1 MTSLPGRESLPENA
15 ESKPDVTVAILT
27 LNEEANLPQ
36 ALRSVCGWAREVVVI
51 DSGSQDRT
59 KEIARSFGARVIEN
73 PFKDYSTQRNFALQ
87 GAGIETEWAFFLDA
101 DEWMPSQLR
110 DEICTV
116 VSSSPQE
123 DGFLLRFRLMWMG
136 RWVRRGY
143 YPTWLLR
150 LVRRSR
156 ASCEARAVNEHLV
169 VEGRVGHLR
178 ADLIHEDRKSLT
190 EWAAKQVRYAEA
202 EARLLCAERS
212 DATMPPL
219 STQAGRKRWLRDK
232 VWVRLPPVARAF
244 VYFGYRYVLRL
255 GFLDGLAGLS
265 FHFLQGL
272 WLQVLIDLRYLELR
286 RSRRGGGP

>member
-1 MTSLPGRESLPENA
+1 MISRSASEPSPENA
-15 ESKPDVTVAILT
+15 ESRPDVTVAILT

-36 ALRSVCGWAREVVVI
+36 ALRSVCGWARAVVVL

-59 KEIARSFGARVIEN
+59 KEIALSFGARVTEN
-73 PFKDYSTQRNFALQ
+73 AFKDFATQRNFALRS
-87 GAGIETEWAFFLDA
+87 AGIETEWVFFLDA
-101 DEWMPSQLR
+101 DEWMPSPLR
-110 DEICTV
+110 SEIDGV
-116 VSSSPQE
+116 VSSQPQE
-123 DGFLLRFRLMWMG
+123 DGFLLRRRLIWMG
-136 RWVRRGY
+136 HWVRRGY

-156 ASCEARAVNEHLV
+156 ASCEARGVNEHLV
-169 VEGRVGHLR
+169 VEGRIGHLR
-178 ADLIHEDRKSLT
+178 EDLIHEDRKSLT

-202 EARLLCAERS
+202 EALLLCAERS
-212 DATMPPL
+212 HATKPPL
-219 STQAGRKRWLRDK
+219 STQAGRKRWLREK
-232 VWVRLPPVARAF
+232 VWVHLPPVARAF

-255 GFLDGLAGLS
+255 GFLEGLAGLS